1 MLLMLSGAASTAD
14 SLKPFVSYGHYY
26 DSNIFRVDRDE
37 AVVIEEN
44 GTVKTAPQRSDRYS
58 VLSAGLNL
66 DWRPGRQ
73 RVIASLARSQVR
85 FDRYAFLDYDGEDYL
100 VTWQW
105 RLGNDWSGRIGASRK
120 VSQASFADFSNA
132 AAVNNRLERDSVF
145 GSAEWQIG
153 SRWSAGLDGSRLRT
167 ANSAPLYA
175 AQDYTETGIASWL
188 GYATPKG
195 SRLRGQLRTTR
206 ARYPKRATLPGMLV
220 DNSFAQTELGFLGDW
235 DISAK
240 VKSHMTMAYIKRDHD
255 NVVQRDFSGIST
267 RTWIDYGASAKTG
280 FSAAV
285 YRELGSSEL
294 ENARYFLN
302 SGVSLGASW
311 KLTDK
316 LVLRAAGTAERHDY
330 KGDPA
335 PVAGVASRSDKL
347 VSGMLSLSYAP
358 TQAVSIDLG
367 AQSARRDTNQ
377 IGEDYVSHQ
386 LFTTVRV
393 DF

>member
-1 MLLMLSGAASTAD
+1 MLSGAASAAD
-14 SLKPFVSYGHYY
+14 SLKPFVAYGQYY
-26 DSNIFRVDRDE
+26 DSNIFRLDRDE
-37 AVVIEEN
+37 TIVVEEN
-44 GTVKTAPQRSDRYS
+44 GIVKTATQRSDRYS

-73 RVIASLARSQVR
+73 RVIASLARSRVR

-100 VTWQW
+100 AAWQW

-120 VSQASFADFSNA
+120 VSQTSFADFSSA
-132 AAVNNRLERDSVF
+132 AAVNNRVERDSAF

-153 SRWSAGLDGSRLRT
+153 SRWLAGLDGARLRT
-167 ANSAPLYA
+167 ANSAPQYVT
-175 AQDYTETGIASWL
+175 QDYSETSVAGWL
-188 GYATPKG
+188 SYATPKG
-195 SRLRGQLRTTR
+195 SRLRGQLRKTR
-206 ARYPKRATLPGMLV
+206 ARYPNRATLPGMLV
-220 DNSFAQTELGFLGDW
+220 DSSFEQSEIGFLGDW

-240 VKSHMTMAYIKRDHD
+240 LKSHMSAAYLRRDHD

-267 RTWIDYGASAKTG
+267 RAWIDYGASAKTG

-294 ENARYFLN
+294 ENARYFLK
-302 SGVSLGASW
+302 SGVSLGTTW

-316 LVLRAAGTAERHDY
+316 LVLRVAGTAERHDY

-335 PVAGVASRSDKL
+335 PVAGAAPRNDEI
-347 VSGMLSLSYAP
+347 VSGTLSLSYAP
-358 TQAVSIDLG
+358 TPAVSIDLG
-367 AQSARRDTNQ
+367 AQSARRDSNQ
-377 IGEDYVSHQ
+377 IGADYVSHQ
-386 LFTTVRV
+386 LFTSVRI